1 MVCFHTGTPSSAP
14 TIGGANEG
22 NGNFYLSWS
31 LGVKIGSVAGVVVIA
46 VFIVCLV
53 CLVVLGLVLYHS
65 KKRRKEF
72 ETGKNVPITIY

>member
-22 NGNFYLSWS
+22 SGNFFLSWP
-31 LGVKIGSVAGVVVIA
+31 LEVKIGSVAGVAIA